1 MKYCDDADYILKG
14 VNIDI
19 LPGEKIGCIGRT
31 GNLFV
36 CFFFI
41 FSIDLC
47 FFFFLCFN
55 LSSLLNH

>member
-14 VNIDI
+14 INIDI

-47 FFFFLCFN
+47 FFFFFMF
-55 LSSLLNH
+55 